1 MYGNPYMENGS
12 FFSFPRV
19 FVTRDTSPKEVSV
32 NDMRLRILKLT
43 EFTPENA
50 SHFPK
55 MGGEGNEQLY
65 VLGGRQ
71 ESIAG

>member
-12 FFSFPRV
+12 FFLSHGFLSRGTP
-19 FVTRDTSPKEVSV
+19 PQKEVSV

-55 MGGEGNEQLY
+55 MGGEGN
-65 VLGGRQ
+65 
-71 ESIAG
+71 